1 MKLFNYIA
9 LSLFCILTFG
19 CERQADLTNVKKY
32 AKDGVSFSIPGN
44 WKVTEDINNHGFR
57 YLFVETS
64 GNAII
69 TVNIYPKEHS
79 ISFQKYVEKIIE
91 GSIKEFPLGTR
102 TKGTVSELASSFE
115 GRTLHGY
122 KNEFV
127 VSLAGVNVPHE
138 QVFYSFNS
146 DLQIAYVSSQVA
158 TEDLS
163 KVKNGF
169 ELVLSTF
176 GIQ

>member
-1 MKLFNYIA
+1 MKLFNCIA
-9 LSLFCILTFG
+9 VSLFCILMVG
-19 CERQADLTNVKKY
+19 CERQADLTNVQKY

-44 WKVTEDINNHGFR
+44 WKVTEDKSDNGFR
-57 YLFVETS
+57 YLIVETS
-64 GNAII
+64 GNALLA
-69 TVNIYPKEHS
+69 VNIYPKEHS
-79 ISFQKYVEKIIE
+79 IALRKHVEDMIE
-91 GSIKEFPLGTR
+91 FSIKEMPFGTR
-102 TKGTVSELASSFE
+102 TKGTVSEVKSSFE

-127 VSLAGVNVPHE
+127 ISLTGVNVPHE
-138 QVFYSFNS
+138 GVFYSFNS

-158 TEDLS
+158 TEDFS

-176 GIQ
+176 ELR